1 MLDKLNEES
10 KKVGLHM
17 NFSKTKVMYN
27 KHVVDKDTTIKI
39 ENEKLKRVES
49 QKH

>member
-17 NFSKTKVMYN
+17 NFSKTNVMYN
-27 KHVVDKDTTIKI
+27 KHVEDKDTTIKI
-39 ENEKLKRVES
+39 EREELKKVE
-49 QKH
+49 HYI